1 MSDCRRTAERLTS
14 YVDDALP
21 AHDRHE
27 VDSHLATCPACRL
40 KAAGERGGRTV
51 LRECA
56 LRLHREPLPPGLRT
70 RCQALARECRPIH
83 EGWLKRT
90 RRLALVPA
98 TFTAIVIAIVSVGL
112 VWVATEQSNTVLAAQ
127 LTADHMKCFR
137 LFSAPEA
144 PSADAVTVEETLA
157 DRFGWD
163 VHVPPSSPADGITLI
178 GARRCVYAEG
188 SVPHIMYRV
197 HGEDVSLYMLE
208 GVNRSAADLVTLGH
222 RSRIWT
228 QGPTTYV
235 LVSPASGDF
244 TTAARYVMQQAH

>member
-1 MSDCRRTAERLTS
+1 MSNCRRTAERLTS
-14 YVDDALP
+14 YVDNVLP
-21 AHDRHE
+21 AQERHE
-27 VDSHLATCPACRL
+27 VETHLAACPACRL

-56 LRLHREPLPPGLRT
+56 TRLHSAPLPPGLRT
-70 RCQALARECRPIH
+70 RCEALARECRASRQ
-83 EGWLKRT
+83 GWLT
-90 RRLALVPA
+90 RMGRMALLPA
-98 TFTAIVIAIVSVGL
+98 TFTAIVVALVSMGL
-112 VWVATEQSNTVLAAQ
+112 VWIVTEQSNTVLAAQ

-137 LFSAPEA
+137 VFTSPEA
-144 PSADAVTVEETLA
+144 PSADAVKVEEMLA

-163 VHVPPSSPADGITLI
+163 VHVPPSSPADGVTLI

-228 QGPTTYV
+228 QGATTYV
-235 LVSPASGDF
+235 LVSPARGDF
-244 TTAARYVMQQAH
+244 TTAAHYVMREAH